1 MLGWET
7 TLSREGN
14 RCLHPP
20 QQRSF
25 KERRLKVEIAYAS
38 YGISMGLFV
47 VIIITIQVVLIGIKV
62 AMIAMLIKALLIV
75 MLMSLCYSLWRCEM
89 PKPVICTWC
98 GCGVAVNSRETVF
111 LRITKLEYYF
121 DSAECLVR
129 WLYSRSIIKLEA
141 GERLPGV
148 PLLPQEDG

>member
-1 MLGWET
+1 M
-7 TLSREGN
+7 
-14 RCLHPP
+14 
-20 QQRSF
+20 
-25 KERRLKVEIAYAS
+25 EIAYAS

-75 MLMSLCYSLWRCEM
+75 MLMSLCYSIWRMEM
-89 PKPVICTWC
+89 PKPIGCVWC
-98 GCGVAVNSRETVF
+98 GLGVAVNSKKSVF
-111 LRITKLEYYF
+111 LRINGIEYYF